1 MTISNRITNVKI
13 LVTMSLMIKFMERP
27 NDNNNVAL

>member
-1 MTISNRITNVKI
+1 MTISNRTIDVKT
-13 LVTMSLMIKFMERP
+13 LVTMSLMIKVMERI